1 MLARMPAEEAVD
13 KKPFDTLHTLLA
25 TARELARALS
35 DDPVLERLVRAF
47 RQFPERDR
55 ETILQVIE
63 KDAAWRGIV
72 ERTDDVTGISVR
84 PNPHASL
91 YVHVLEQ
98 AADPLAADTSDRDA
112 DVIRRGLRSFVQLLP
127 LLFQE
132 GVHTQWTTAAREIAR
147 ASGTD
152 LRAYAVRL
160 AREVEQLVAAIDA
173 ETTRT

>member
-1 MLARMPAEEAVD
+1 MPEVAD

-25 TARELARALS
+25 TARELARTLS
-35 DDPVLERLVRAF
+35 GDPELERLVRAF
-47 RQFPERDR
+47 RLFPERDR
-55 ETILQVIE
+55 ETILQVLE

-98 AADPLAADTSDRDA
+98 GADPLAADTSDRDA

-132 GVHTQWTTAAREIAR
+132 GVHTQWTAAAREIAH
-147 ASGTD
+147 ASGADVRT
-152 LRAYAVRL
+152 YAARL
-160 AREVEQLVAAIDA
+160 AREVEQLVAEVDA
-173 ETTRT
+173 EVGRS